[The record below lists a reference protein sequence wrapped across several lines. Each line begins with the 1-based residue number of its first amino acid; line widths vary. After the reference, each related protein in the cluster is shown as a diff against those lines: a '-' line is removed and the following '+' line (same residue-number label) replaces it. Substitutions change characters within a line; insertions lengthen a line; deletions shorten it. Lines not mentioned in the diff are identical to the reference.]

1 MQDIIIYGAGGL
13 GREIL
18 FLIENINTQKPEWNF
33 LGFVDDGKPVGA
45 PIGMKKIIG
54 GGSWLASIDKP
65 VAVVM
70 GFADSG
76 AKASLYDKLSLN
88 KNIFFPV
95 IKHPTALI
103 ASSSV
108 LSEGVV
114 VSAFCIVA
122 PDAKIKQGVFL
133 NWYSSVGH
141 DSVLGDFCSVMPS
154 VNLSGGVTVGDR
166 TLIGVGAKIHQNLKI
181 GSDAVVGMGSIVL
194 SNVPDRCTVLGNPAI
209 IIKKG

>member
-1 MQDIIIYGAGGL
+1 MQDVIIYGAGGL
-13 GREIL
+13 GREI
-18 FLIENINTQKPEWNF
+18 FALIDDINAQKPEWNF
-33 LGFVDDGKPVGA
+33 LGFVDDGKPAGT
-45 PIGMKKIIG
+45 PIGTKKIIG
-54 GGSWLASIDKP
+54 DGSWLASIDKP

-88 KNIFFPV
+88 KNIFFPI
-95 IKHPTALI
+95 IKHPTALV

-114 VSAFCIVA
+114 VSAFCVIA

-141 DSVLGDFCSVMPS
+141 DSVLGDFCSVMPN
-154 VNLSGGVTVGDR
+154 VNISGNVTVGPR

-181 GSDAVVGMGSIVL
+181 GSDSVVGMGSIVL
-194 SNVPDRCTVLGNPAI
+194 SNVPDRCTVLGNPARVV
-209 IIKKG
+209 KKG